1 VSEAAGMGLQYE
13 AKTASIPA
21 GLFNYTLKL
30 HSYSLKFKLQGLL
43 TKLVDVQQSPRVHC
57 TTSLG

>member
-13 AKTASIPA
+13 AKTASVPA

-30 HSYSLKFKLQGLL
+30 HSNSLKFKLQ
-43 TKLVDVQQSPRVHC
+43 VFQPN
-57 TTSLG
+57 